1 LKRGYRIVEVP
12 VSWAHDERSRMS
24 YLRDGMQMLKELA
37 IVRWNALTR
46 RYSKPIEAIL
56 RTGESR

>member
-1 LKRGYRIVEVP
+1 
-12 VSWAHDERSRMS
+12 MS
-24 YLRDGMQMLKELA
+24 YLKDGMQMLKELA
-37 IVRWNALTR
+37 IVRWNAMTR